1 MNDERLHIPE
11 GIPETE
17 RKLKEKKADA
27 EKKGA
32 AEGSADSSGEGG
44 PIF

>member
-17 RKLKEKKADA
+17 RKLKEKNADA
-27 EKKGA
+27 KEKGA
-32 AEGSADSSGEGG
+32 AEASADASGEGG
-44 PIF
+44 PI